1 MNFIEVNGTALR
13 YELSGNGGSTLVL
26 IHEMGG
32 TLESWD
38 LVRFRLAGKRRVLR
52 YDTRGAGLSQKVS
65 GSLGIDTMT
74 DDLVSL
80 MDALGIT
87 GRVALAGVAVG
98 GAIAM
103 HTRVSPSA
111 TRRGGRRHQPGRQC
125 LAGPPSRPAG
135 AYREDGEARP
145 HRRHRYAGQWLSGGA
160 ARRRAALRRVSRPL
174 ARRRSGQLRRHLPD
188 ADPHRSAAGVGI
200 YPMPGPGDGR
210 LAGSLASGRIW
221 SSPSRARSPARATL
235 CSRRDTTR
243 RCRRP
248 SSTPARSAIS
258 SMRSGCSG

>member
-65 GSLGIDTMT
+65 GVARHRHHDGRSRVPHGRARHHRQGCARRCRGRRRHR
-74 DDLVSL
+74 
-80 MDALGIT
+80 DAHG
-87 GRVALAGVAVG
+87 
-98 GAIAM
+98 
-103 HTRVSPSA
+103 VSPSA

-188 ADPHRSAAGVGI
+188 ADPHRPAAGVGHI
-200 YPMPGPGDGR
+200 
-210 LAGSLASGRIW
+210 SN
-221 SSPSRARSPARATL
+221 ARSW
-235 CSRRDTTR
+235 
-243 RCRRP
+243 
-248 SSTPARSAIS
+248 
-258 SMRSGCSG
+258 